1 MGVFFLLLVTF
12 LFERSAINDALV
24 TSILRSVDPA
34 DVVSLSLSLFF
45 SLDFFVPLHFSFF
58 LCLFFLRRSVIWSHH
73 RRERERKREAP
84 TDGIECVAIKEC
96 AILKRSKRSAAAK
109 KTKQKWNANRTSIKE
124 RLFFFLLETD
134 RGQRFDDCFFFCV
147 FGFSEDLARVFGRR
161 QLGDAD
167 RWGRRGAIELTASPP
182 GRSVLFLFVFFFSF
196 LFVFR
201 GAPLSAMVRG
211 RSPAPCQ
218 ASDFDWRRDASASR
232 PAGRPAIA
240 NFVFVSRFAA
250 LDSLSP
256 CRRNER
262 DIESGFFSFS
272 LGEASSHRTTL

>member
-1 MGVFFLLLVTF
+1 M
-12 LFERSAINDALV
+12 
-24 TSILRSVDPA
+24 
-34 DVVSLSLSLFF
+34 
-45 SLDFFVPLHFSFF
+45 
-58 LCLFFLRRSVIWSHH
+58 
-73 RRERERKREAP
+73 
-84 TDGIECVAIKEC
+84 
-96 AILKRSKRSAAAK
+96 
-109 KTKQKWNANRTSIKE
+109 
-124 RLFFFLLETD
+124 
-134 RGQRFDDCFFFCV
+134 
-147 FGFSEDLARVFGRR
+147 
-161 QLGDAD
+161 
-167 RWGRRGAIELTASPP
+167 
-182 GRSVLFLFVFFFSF
+182 
-196 LFVFR
+196 FR

-272 LGEASSHRTTL
+272 LGEASSHRTTLSEFVPTFNVPLFFMQHLEFVALWPFPREIQAQLALQEELWFRFEVLGR